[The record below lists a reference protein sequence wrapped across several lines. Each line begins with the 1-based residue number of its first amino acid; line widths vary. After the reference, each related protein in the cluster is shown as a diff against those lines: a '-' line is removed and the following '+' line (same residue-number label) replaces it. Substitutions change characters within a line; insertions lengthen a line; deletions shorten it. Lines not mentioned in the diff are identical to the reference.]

1 MRRRATPR
9 RRGRASTGWPAWRL
23 SVQRWLSARF
33 VRDGMASGPS
43 RLVAGNIV
51 KNETG
56 FLKKQ
61 HAKGLDAQTV
71 AAGVVHRRTA

>member
-1 MRRRATPR
+1 
-9 RRGRASTGWPAWRL
+9 
-23 SVQRWLSARF
+23 
-33 VRDGMASGPS
+33 MASGPS